1 VECVLYGV
9 GSPFVED
16 VREAF
21 VRLGWT
27 VRGGVANIET
37 SFQPAR
43 FAPIVGRDEIPPDWL
58 ALPVVLPLVTPG
70 HRWSLEREVL
80 ELGFQSFAS
89 VVDPTAIVAST
100 TAVGEGA
107 VVVAGAVLGAESML
121 GRLACMN
128 KAAVIGHHVTL
139 SDYSTLGPG
148 CVVCGTVTV
157 GRGAFVG
164 AGAVVNPGVSIGANA
179 LVGSGSVV
187 LHDVPERTLVVG
199 NPAVVV
205 REGIAGYNDVA
216 VGDPV
221 KLGHS

>member
-37 SFQPAR
+37 SFQPSR

-107 VVVAGAVLGAESML
+107 VVVAGAVLGSASTL
-121 GRLACMN
+121 GRLACVN
-128 KAAVIGHHVTL
+128 KAAVIGHHATL
-139 SDYSTLGPG
+139 SDYATLSPG
-148 CVVCGTVTV
+148 CILCGSVTV

-179 LVGSGSVV
+179 LIASGSVV
-187 LHDVPERTLVVG
+187 RHDVPEHTLVAG
-199 NPAVVV
+199 NPAVVI
-205 REGIAGYNDVA
+205 REGIAGYNHVS
-216 VGDPV
+216 VG
-221 KLGHS
+221 

>member
-1 VECVLYGV
+1 VDGTRRC
-9 GSPFVED
+9 
-16 VREAF
+16 REHRDRF
-21 VRLGWT
+21 
-27 VRGGVANIET
+27 
-37 SFQPAR
+37 PAGPPH
-43 FAPIVGRDEIPPDWL
+43 PIVGLDEISPDWL

-80 ELGFQSFAS
+80 ERGFQSFAS

-107 VVVAGAVLGAESML
+107 VVVAGAVLGAESTL

-187 LHDVPERTLVVG
+187 LRDVPEHTLVVG